1 MARKKSVDLL
11 KEELELLKSNPSLV
25 MSSKNWTQ
33 EEYENNV
40 ALLEKKI
47 QNSKRGRSSKAK
59 GSNYERD
66 IAKTFKEKLVIE
78 LVRTPMSGGFQKK
91 SEALSV
97 KGDITNLDHT
107 IEFLLHIECKDHK
120 SWSLPSWLLQAEE
133 DCPKGHIPSVVFH
146 RRQLNKD
153 GKRVQEA
160 GDYVA
165 LKLEDFLSI
174 VDRSKVIIPR
184 TGKPKLKKLPKQSGG
199 K

>member
-1 MARKKSVDLL
+1 MAKRKKAVDLL
-11 KEELELLKSNPSLV
+11 KEELSILTSNPSLV
-25 MSSKNWTQ
+25 MSSKGWTQ
-33 EEYENNV
+33 EEYDKNIT
-40 ALLEKKI
+40 LLENKI
-47 QNSKRGRSSKAK
+47 QQSKRGKSSKAK

-66 IAKTFKEKLVIE
+66 IAKVFKDKLGIE

-120 SWSLPSWLLQAEE
+120 SWSLPAWLIQAED
-133 DCPKGHIPSVVFH
+133 DCPKGHIPTVVFH

-160 GDYVA
+160 GDFVA
-165 LKLEDFLSI
+165 LKLEDFLDI
-174 VDRSKVIIPR
+174 LDRAKVIIPR
-184 TGKPKLKKLPKQSGG
+184 ETKTKQLR
-199 K
+199 KRVIK